1 MKKHDGDDTHPG
13 AGEPTPA
20 PVVTA
25 PRTGATRDG
34 TTRNGA
40 STNGATAK
48 PVSIPG
54 SKSGRPTMKMVAEA
68 AGVSTATVSYVFSGR
83 PGSSKKDYGV
93 AEETRKRVTEAA
105 EALGYQTNL
114 AARAVR
120 TGRSDLILL
129 RLIMLA
135 DPWALEIAQSAYQ
148 RFADEEK
155 TVLVLPDGDWRIP
168 LEQHQIDVA
177 FIDGLRDREAEAPV
191 LTDLGAKGR
200 RIIVFDERV
209 EPDGFDVVRSDAE
222 PGARLLVDYLLEKYP
237 TVALL
242 AARSRRG
249 PSPRVQAYL
258 DALAER
264 GRPPLNVE
272 VDPRSEA
279 AAFQAAVELLSREGR
294 PRAIYATADY
304 LAIAAIHA
312 AHYLGLAVPGDVAI
326 AGLGNTTAGEQLTPS
341 LTSAGP
347 DRFVEIV
354 VDRFHELATDPAAQP
369 GRLLEFPW
377 RVFERGSA

>member
-209 EPDGFDVVRSDAE
+209 EPDGFDVVRSDAI
-222 PGARLLVDYLLEKYP
+222 PGARLLMDYLLEKYP
-237 TVALL
+237 TVAALDGSNKPEGGRL
-242 AARSRRG
+242 
-249 PSPRVQAYL
+249 RVYL
-258 DALAER
+258 DAVRKR
-264 GRPPLNVE
+264 GQEPVW
-272 VDPRSEA
+272 VGVSPRDEA
-279 AAFQAAVELLSREGR
+279 DAFRGAIELLTRPDR

-304 LAIAAIHA
+304 LAIAVIHA
-312 AHYLGLAVPGDVAI
+312 AHYLGLSVPGDVAV
-326 AGLGNTTAGEQLTPS
+326 AGLGNTTAGEELTPS

-347 DRFVEIV
+347 ERFVEKVI
-354 VDRFHELATDPAAQP
+354 DRFHELATDADAQP
-369 GRLLEFPW
+369 GQLLDFPW
-377 RVFERGSA
+377 RVFERDSA